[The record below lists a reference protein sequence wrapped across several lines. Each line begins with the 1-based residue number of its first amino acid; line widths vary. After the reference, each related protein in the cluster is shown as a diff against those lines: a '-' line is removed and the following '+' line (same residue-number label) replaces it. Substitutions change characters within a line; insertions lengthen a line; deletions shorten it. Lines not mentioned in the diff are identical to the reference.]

1 MHRNKKIELQYL
13 PNFKEEE
20 MEVLLIEYERYN
32 KFSNSVKIPLIV
44 LLPAAGIMRSIK
56 NKLPT
61 NILVVIAIVIL
72 LVLAIW
78 LIVIANRII
87 KQKRIVNNKLK
98 AMANAQQYPFNKVKK
113 EFNVLVRKNYKG
125 SKI

>member
-32 KFSNSVKIPLIV
+32 KFSNSVKIPLII

-56 NKLPT
+56 NKLST

-87 KQKRIVNNKLK
+87 KQKRIVNKKLK